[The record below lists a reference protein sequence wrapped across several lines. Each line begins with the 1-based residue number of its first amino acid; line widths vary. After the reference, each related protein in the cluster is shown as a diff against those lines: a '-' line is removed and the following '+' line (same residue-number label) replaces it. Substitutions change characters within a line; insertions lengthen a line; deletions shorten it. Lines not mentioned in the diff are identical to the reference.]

1 MKKLLFIALL
11 SVVFTSCTKD
21 EVIPPK
27 EEKKE
32 AEAPKVTEEQGAG
45 SGSFG
50 EF

>member
-1 MKKLLFIALL
+1 MKTLLFIALL

-32 AEAPKVTEEQGAG
+32 AEAPKVNEEQGEG
-45 SGSFG
+45 GGSFG